1 MAKLLLDETFFERDN
16 TDNYIDEIIKFID
29 KYLKDD
35 IVFFHPYCNPGNL
48 WMLKNEI
55 ASIEM
60 KVMKKGRI
68 HICDLNSII
77 NSSIDNNF
85 LENKYSNE
93 FINKIKYICDNFT
106 DVIIFNAPENHHIME
121 KHPCEHV
128 YLINHIKRELDS
140 NISLFIVNKI
150 FMNNIIEP
158 TLDSPLPNVDLCNEY
173 KDLQN
178 ELIKGKDNFSRIPI
192 YLQIGKEV
200 LQRNSYI
207 HNKHLSSINTTKNKI
222 RDIYQ
227 KNDLSIY
234 GCIDI
239 ENGSIEICDHNGRH
253 KDEFGFDNQ
262 THNKHDS
269 TGKHNIKL
277 CK

>member
-1 MAKLLLDETFFERDN
+1 
-16 TDNYIDEIIKFID
+16 
-29 KYLKDD
+29 
-35 IVFFHPYCNPGNL
+35 
-48 WMLKNEI
+48 
-55 ASIEM
+55 
-60 KVMKKGRI
+60 
-68 HICDLNSII
+68 
-77 NSSIDNNF
+77 
-85 LENKYSNE
+85 
-93 FINKIKYICDNFT
+93 
-106 DVIIFNAPENHHIME
+106 
-121 KHPCEHV
+121 
-128 YLINHIKRELDS
+128 
-140 NISLFIVNKI
+140 
-150 FMNNIIEP
+150 MNNIIEP